1 MNRSAR
7 FTAAGAAALLA
18 VGAAGVL
25 GAGAAAAADRDAGTD
40 GTRVTV
46 APAGHDW
53 NNGTRVTS
61 VPQDDRE
68 Y

>member
-18 VGAAGVL
+18 VGVL